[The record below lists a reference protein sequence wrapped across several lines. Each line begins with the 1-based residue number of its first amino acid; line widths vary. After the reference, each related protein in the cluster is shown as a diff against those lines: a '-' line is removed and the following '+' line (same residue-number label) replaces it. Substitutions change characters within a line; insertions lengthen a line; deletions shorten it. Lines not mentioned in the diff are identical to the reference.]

1 MADLAHT
8 WSIHPDITTR
18 PPTIRGTDFV
28 ADKNAKCPVNIE
40 TREVPDVL
48 GAPYTRR
55 DIVVGD
61 RWDPLA
67 VATLVRRTE
76 PTKPKAVILW
86 LHGYNDYFFHRHVSD
101 ELAEQGYGFFALDL
115 RRYGRSLRPGQL
127 VHFVTDLADYYAEL
141 DASVGIIRQMHPDV
155 PLILMGHSTGGL
167 VATLYAYDRAPLK
180 WVDGLVL
187 NSPWLGMREDDLLMT
202 LLTNSVH
209 ASGAANPTAAL
220 PLPRFGVYSQTLHR
234 TLAGEWDYDMEVKNP
249 RTPPVRIGWLSA
261 ICRGHARVAAE
272 ISLNIPTLVL
282 QSSAS
287 GRYKQVCEAAYT
299 SDVVLDT
306 DVMANR
312 AQGLGYKVQLR
323 KVQDAMHDVFLSRP
337 KPRAA
342 ATAEVISWL
351 ASPAGMDFGGVP
363 SDTSAVAT

>member
-1 MADLAHT
+1 M
-8 WSIHPDITTR
+8 
-18 PPTIRGTDFV
+18 
-28 ADKNAKCPVNIE
+28 KCPVNIE

-61 RWDPLA
+61 RWDPLT
-67 VATLVRRTE
+67 VATLVRRGE
-76 PTKPKAVILW
+76 PSAPRAVILW
-86 LHGYNDYFFHRHVSD
+86 LHGYNDYFFHRHTAD
-101 ELAEQGYGFFALDL
+101 EFAAHGYGFFALDL

-141 DASVGIIRQMHPDV
+141 DASIGIIRQLHPDV

-167 VATLYAYDRAPLK
+167 VATLYAYDRAPLN

-187 NSPWLGMREDDLLMT
+187 NSPWLGMREDDLMMT

-220 PLPRFGVYSQTLHR
+220 PLPRYGVYSQTLHR
-234 TLAGEWDYDMEVKNP
+234 TLSGEWDYDMEVKNP
-249 RTPPVRIGWLSA
+249 RTPPIRIGWLSA

-272 ISLNIPTLVL
+272 VSLNVPTLVL

-287 GRYKQVCEAAYT
+287 GRYRQVCEEAYT
-299 SDVVLDT
+299 RDVVLDT
-306 DVMANR
+306 EIMAIR
-312 AQGLGYKVQLR
+312 AADLGSRVQLHQ
-323 KVQDAMHDVFLSRP
+323 VPNAMHDVFLSRQE
-337 KPRAA
+337 PRELAA
-342 ATAEVISWL
+342 KLVVDWL
-351 ASPAGMDFGGVP
+351 ADSSGMGFG
-363 SDTSAVAT
+363 SASARESADVS